1 MKDILTEE
9 LAAIRR
15 VREERFK
22 QLMRDLEEGR
32 LNAGAEQSPRGSRP
46 LEAPSETSPASP
58 TRPSLSRE
66 R

>member
-15 VREERFK
+15 IRMERYK

-32 LNAGAEQSPRGSRP
+32 LNAKQEQSAGGPHPQEGQ
-46 LEAPSETSPASP
+46 AETPPANRSAA
-58 TRPSLSRE
+58 RR
-66 R
+66 